1 MKMATLIQ
9 NESKSCKDPVACCVE
24 EIGQTVQHLVRV
36 MQLFERDQIK
46 PHGFTT
52 SQAYVLT
59 QLNKT
64 PHLNMNELSDKL
76 NAKTSTMTRIV
87 NNLVR
92 DGLIERV
99 RDETDRRIVVV
110 QLTSQGEFAAAE
122 LEASIYDYYQKIAAN
137 LPEGKI
143 EEVLSAVDLLVDAFD
158 RANPNCC

>member
-1 MKMATLIQ
+1 MKIASLIQ
-9 NESKSCKDPVACCVE
+9 NEANICKDPVACCVE
-24 EIGQTVQHLVRV
+24 EVGQTVQHLVRV

-64 PHLNMNELSDKL
+64 PHLNMNELSEKL

-92 DGLIERV
+92 DGLIERI
-99 RDETDRRIVVV
+99 RDENDRRIVVV
-110 QLTSQGEFAAAE
+110 QLTEKGKKAAVE
-122 LEASIYDYYQKIAAN
+122 LEASIYDYYQKIVTN
-137 LPEGKI
+137 LPEGRI
-143 EEVLSAVDLLVDAFD
+143 EEVLKAVDLLVDAFD
-158 RANPNCC
+158 SANPNCC